1 MNRFVTGTMVAL
13 ASAAILGGCRGQIS
27 DKPPI
32 HPMLNMDNVR
42 RYDAQEPSQFWADGR
57 SSRMPV
63 EGTVAVGQLYEDTV
77 LYEGVDSSGA
87 FVSTLPDGI
96 KLDQALL
103 DRGQDRYD
111 IYCAICHDRAGS
123 GNGIV
128 KQRGFVPP
136 PDFSQDR
143 VREFPVGQITNV
155 IAKGVRTMPAYAAQI
170 PAEDRWAIAAYVRVL
185 QISQGASLDQVPA
198 DVAGKQGWK

>member
-1 MNRFVTGTMVAL
+1 MSRFFTGTMVAL
-13 ASAAILGGCRGQIS
+13 AAAATLGGCRGQIS

-32 HPMLNMDNVR
+32 HPNWNMDNVR
-42 RYDAQEPSQFWADGR
+42 RYDAQEPSDFWADGR
-57 SSRMPV
+57 AARTPV
-63 EGTVAVGQLYEDTV
+63 AGTVAIGELREDTI
-77 LYEGVDSSGA
+77 LQAGVDEAGA
-87 FVSTLPDGI
+87 FVSTLPDGM
-96 KLDQALL
+96 KLDAALL
-103 DRGQDRYD
+103 DRGQERYD
-111 IYCAICHDRAGS
+111 IYCAPCHDRTGA

-143 VREFPVGQITNV
+143 VREFPVGQINNA
-155 IAKGVRTMPAYAAQI
+155 IAVGVRTMPSYAAQI
-170 PAEDRWAIAAYVRVL
+170 PAEDRWAISAYVRAL

>member
-1 MNRFVTGTMVAL
+1 MNRFFTGTMVAL
-13 ASAAILGGCRGQIS
+13 ATAAMLGGCRGQIS

-32 HPMLNMDNVR
+32 HPNWNMDQVR
-42 RYDAQEPSQFWADGR
+42 RYDAQEPSAFFPDGR
-57 SSRMPV
+57 SSRAPL
-63 EGTVAVGQLYEDTV
+63 EGTVAVGQLREDTV
-77 LYEGVDSSGA
+77 LYEGVDASGA
-87 FVSTLPDGI
+87 FVSTLPEGMT
-96 KLDQALL
+96 LDAALL
-103 DRGQDRYD
+103 DRGQDRYN
-111 IYCAICHDRAGS
+111 IYCTPCHDKAGS

-143 VREFPVGQITNV
+143 VREMPVGQFANI
-155 IAKGVRTMPAYAAQI
+155 IAKGVRTMPSYAAQI

-185 QISQGASLDQVPA
+185 QISQGATLDQVPA